1 MLNKDFANRCLQEFQ
16 EDWSKD
22 KTLREFLSTY
32 LGACGID
39 DEDIKSTILNDYVD
53 LINSWANDNNM
64 DYTKMLNFIMKSL
77 DKEVKYDIK
86 IDMNYDEKP
95 TKSESDLKPFWN
107 KEVRFETTAIVDGI
121 RLECDELF
129 RDYEVA

>member
-16 EDWSKD
+16 EDWSED

-32 LGACGID
+32 LGDCGID
-39 DEDIKSTILNDYVD
+39 DEDIRSTISNDYVD

-64 DYTKMLNFIMKSL
+64 DYTKMFNFIMKSL
-77 DKEVKYDIK
+77 DKEVEYDIK
-86 IDMNYDEKP
+86 IDMNYDEMP
-95 TKSESDLKPFWN
+95 TKSGPDSKPFWN
-107 KEVRFETTAIVDGI
+107 KEVRFETAAIVDGI

>member
-1 MLNKDFANRCLQEFQ
+1 MLNKDFANRCLQKFK
-16 EDWSKD
+16 EDWSED

-32 LGACGID
+32 LGDCGID
-39 DEDIKSTILNDYVD
+39 DEDIRSTISNDYVD

-64 DYTKMLNFIMKSL
+64 DYTKMFNFIMKSL
-77 DKEVKYDIK
+77 DKEVEYDIK

-95 TKSESDLKPFWN
+95 TKSGSDSKPFWN
-107 KEVRFETTAIVDGI
+107 KEVRFETIAIVDGI

-129 RDYEVA
+129 REYEVA

>member
-1 MLNKDFANRCLQEFQ
+1 MLNKDFANRCLQEFK
-16 EDWSKD
+16 EDWSED

-32 LGACGID
+32 LGDCGID
-39 DEDIKSTILNDYVD
+39 DEDIRSTISNDYVD

-64 DYTKMLNFIMKSL
+64 DYTKMFNFIMKSL
-77 DKEVKYDIK
+77 DKEVEYDIK

-95 TKSESDLKPFWN
+95 TKSGPDSKPFWN
-107 KEVRFETTAIVDGI
+107 KEVRFEIAAIVDGI

>member
-1 MLNKDFANRCLQEFQ
+1 MLNKDFANRCLQEFK
-16 EDWSKD
+16 EDWSED

-32 LGACGID
+32 LGDCGID
-39 DEDIKSTILNDYVD
+39 DEDIRSTISNDYVD

-64 DYTKMLNFIMKSL
+64 DYTKMFNFIMKSL
-77 DKEVKYDIK
+77 DKEVEYDIK

-95 TKSESDLKPFWN
+95 TKSGPDSKPFWN

-129 RDYEVA
+129 REYEVA

>member
-1 MLNKDFANRCLQEFQ
+1 MLNKDFANRCLQEFK
-16 EDWSKD
+16 EDWGED

-32 LGACGID
+32 LGDCGID
-39 DEDIKSTILNDYVD
+39 DEDIRSTISNDYVD

-64 DYTKMLNFIMKSL
+64 DYPKMFNFIMKSL
-77 DKEVKYDIK
+77 DKKVEYDIK

-95 TKSESDLKPFWN
+95 TKSGSDSKPFWN

-129 RDYEVA
+129 REYEVA